1 MFTTDW
7 TAVIDAECRAASGE
21 HDRARAEGRD
31 IRYTS
36 EIGAPA
42 RADNLGTLTTRAAA
56 YGLQLDNWY
65 GVRIAIDPDELDLAP
80 PSGPRQLAALL
91 RSAGGGH
98 PLKNGEAL
106 FSWQDP

>member
-1 MFTTDW
+1 M
-7 TAVIDAECRAASGE
+7 
-21 HDRARAEGRD
+21 
-31 IRYTS
+31 RYTS

-56 YGLQLDNWY
+56 YGLQLENWY

-91 RSAGGGH
+91 RSRRRASAEERRGALQLAG
-98 PLKNGEAL
+98 
-106 FSWQDP
+106 SVTSSS